1 VADALAARDRQL
13 VVDLVLEHWGA
24 RELRRAILAEPTR
37 AAAIDRMRS
46 ALGQTVI
53 AAASPAGE
61 GVAVQGLGSRTG
73 LRVTVGDRQG
83 LVRWCE
89 LADQVRHL
97 QLALP
102 F

>member
-1 VADALAARDRQL
+1 LVDTLAARDREL
-13 VVDLVLEHWGA
+13 VVDLVLEHYGA
-24 RELRRAILAEPTR
+24 GVMRRAILAERGRGEAIAYARR
-37 AAAIDRMRS
+37 AFRDIV
-46 ALGQTVI
+46 L

-61 GVAVQGLGSRTG
+61 ELAVQGLGSRAG

-89 LADQVRHL
+89 VADQVRHL

-102 F
+102 L